1 MSQRLVYVGDVPVE
15 ASYHG
20 SALLYRLLSEF
31 PAEDLRI
38 VETASPSLPD
48 RRLADVKY
56 EWSPLAKTRWLN
68 TRFHP
73 YAVAFYSA
81 AAKRLSSTDSLES
94 LKHFE
99 FDSVLTVVHG
109 FGWLTASAL
118 AESRGVPLHLII
130 HDDWPRAAHVP
141 AAFRSWLDRNFAR
154 AYRQA
159 QSRLC
164 VSPAMKESYR
174 QRYGVEGEILYPMRS
189 KQCPEFES
197 PAARVGTNDH
207 SFTIAFAGSINT
219 PGYTHALKR
228 LSVALEPIGGRLL
241 LFGPLTEAEAQHIG
255 LRRPNI
261 LFGGLLESSALIER
275 LRQEADALFVPMSFA
290 ADDRLNMQM
299 AFPSKLADY
308 TAVGAPLL
316 IYGPEYCSAVR
327 WAEDNAGVAVVVTSK
342 DEHALADPVQRL
354 ASSPTDR
361 LLLGTQALD
370 VGRRCFSHELVQD
383 VFNKSLAIVTPPQIA
398 RVAHFCSAS

>member
-31 PAEDLRI
+31 PAEELRI
-38 VETASPSLPD
+38 VETASPSLPG
-48 RRLADVKY
+48 RRLVDVKY
-56 EWSPLAKTRWLN
+56 QSSPLAKTRWLN

-73 YAVAFYSA
+73 YAVAFYST
-81 AAKRLSSTDSLES
+81 AAKRLSADLLATF
-94 LKHFE
+94 KNFE
-99 FDSVLTVVHG
+99 FDSILTVVHG

-141 AAFRSWLDRNFAR
+141 AAFRSWLDLNFAR

-174 QRYGVEGEILYPMRS
+174 QRYGVDGEVLYPMRN
-189 KQCPEFES
+189 KQSPEFES
-197 PAARVGTNDH
+197 PAARLGSNDH
-207 SFTIAFAGSINT
+207 PFTIAFAGSINT
-219 PGYTHALKR
+219 PGYVQALKR
-228 LSVALEPIGGRLL
+228 LGAALEPIGGQLL
-241 LFGPLTEAEAQHIG
+241 LFGPLNEGEARHIG
-255 LRRPNI
+255 LARTNVV
-261 LFGGLLESSALIER
+261 FGGLLESSVLIER
-275 LRQEADALFVPMSFA
+275 LRQEADALFVPMSFSEE
-290 ADDRLNMQM
+290 DRLNMEM

-316 IYGPEYCSAVR
+316 VYGPEYCSAVR
-327 WAEDNAGVAVVVTSK
+327 WAEDNAGVALVVTSK
-342 DEHALADPVQRL
+342 DEDALTDPVRRL
-354 ASSPTDR
+354 AFSPADR
-361 LLLGTQALD
+361 VLLGTRALD

-383 VFNKSLAIVTPPQIA
+383 VFNKSLAIVTPPQITQVA
-398 RVAHFCSAS
+398 RYCSAS